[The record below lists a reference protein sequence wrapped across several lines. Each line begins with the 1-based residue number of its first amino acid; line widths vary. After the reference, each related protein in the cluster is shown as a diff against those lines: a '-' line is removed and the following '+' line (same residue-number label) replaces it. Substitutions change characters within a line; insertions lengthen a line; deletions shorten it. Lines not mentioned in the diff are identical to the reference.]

1 MKTKKVL
8 LISLLSAALV
18 ATSACNLL
26 GTSSGGKKKKK
37 SSSTSTSTS
46 QVVPVDDKI
55 SRIKVDS
62 KEQVVVGDELDLD
75 PMVHLFDMDNNEISS
90 KNYEIEVPQASQ
102 QLVSVSGHKLTFLKE
117 GSVNLNVKAGD
128 KSAKFATNCVSKIK
142 KDLTDAVAPISTR
155 FGFMSIEADDQ
166 GQEYLVTGAIHD
178 SDYTAFMSWD
188 EDSEGNTLPGGF
200 LKTKVSGTTY
210 NYSLDTNW
218 ENIDVD
224 PSPYGTFDNYFV
236 NMPLNVDP
244 TIFETRTR
252 QDTQG
257 NDYDYLYVGGD
268 VASPSYSSYFDSYI
282 EEFCICALAL
292 GLNDSYAFDSMEIYP
307 EYISEG
313 VERFLFTVNIAQKS
327 TGTVVGAW
335 YNFLIYDTDTEYY
348 GVSAVRDYIDS
359 GSEPQSQDFS
369 ALKQKFVDI
378 GAAKNYT
385 VDITSSEVYMD
396 DNFETITE
404 TQYSYSEQVLANE
417 TQYQDVIVNT
427 GETTPQAGE
436 GLVEHEGSLY
446 SYKYSDGSYPATLVG
461 ADQHVYVEGLDST
474 LSRIVAETYW
484 TDFYVAEVEATATEV
499 AYKLSTTKSDAFLRG
514 FLGVTYAGS
523 VILNMVDQ
531 YKTQADVNFLGDS
544 YATCI
549 ITTTESTLNLNLVIE
564 VAFSD
569 ANVRWSYD
577 ATFKNIGSTAAIT
590 TEIVYPN

>member
-18 ATSACNLL
+18 ATSACNP
-26 GTSSGGKKKKK
+26 SSGEKKKK

-46 QVVPVDDKI
+46 QVEPVDDKI

-75 PMVHLFDMDNNEISS
+75 PMVHLFDMDNKEISS
-90 KNYEIEVPQASQ
+90 KDYEIEVPQASQ
-102 QLVSVSGHKLTFLKE
+102 QLVSVNGHKLTFLKE

-155 FGFMSIEADDQ
+155 FGFMSIEYDEDTQ
-166 GQEYLVTGAIHD
+166 QEYLVTGAIHD
-178 SDYTAFMSWD
+178 SDYTAFSYWAD
-188 EDSEGNTLPGGF
+188 APDGTALPGGF

-210 NYSLDTNW
+210 NYALDTNW

-224 PSPYGTFDNYFV
+224 PSPYGTFENYFV

-252 QDTQG
+252 KDSQG

-292 GLNDSYAFDSMEIYP
+292 SLNAAYGFDSMEIYP

-335 YNFLIYDTDTEYY
+335 YNFLIYDTDTQYY
-348 GVSAVRDYIDS
+348 GVDAVREYIDS
-359 GSEPQSQDFS
+359 GMEPQSQDFT
-369 ALKQKFVDI
+369 ALKQKFVEI

-404 TQYSYSEQVLANE
+404 TAYSYSEQILANE

-446 SYKYSDGSYPATLVG
+446 SYKYSNGSYPATLVG
-461 ADQHVYVEGLDST
+461 AGQKVYVEGLDST

-484 TDFYVAEVEATATEV
+484 TDFYVAQVEATATSI
-499 AYKLSTTKSDAFLRG
+499 AYKLSTTKSDAFLKG

-523 VILNMVDQ
+523 VILNTVDQ
-531 YKTQADVNFLGDS
+531 YKTLYDVNFLGDS

-549 ITTTESTLNLNLVIE
+549 ITTTESTVNLNLVIE

-590 TEIVYPN
+590 TDIVYPN

>member
-26 GTSSGGKKKKK
+26 GPKSGGKKKK
-37 SSSTSTSTS
+37 SSSSSISTS
-46 QVVPVDDKI
+46 QVEPSGDKVA
-55 SRIKVDS
+55 RIKVDP
-62 KEQVVVGDELDLD
+62 KEQVVVGDVLDLD
-75 PMVHLFDMDNNEISS
+75 SLVHLFNADNKEIDS
-90 KNYEIEVPQASQ
+90 KEYEVEVPAASQ
-102 QLVSVSGHKLTFLKE
+102 ALVSVEGHKVTFLKE

-128 KSAKFATNCVSKIK
+128 VNAKFSTSVVSKLK
-142 KDLTDAVAPISTR
+142 KELTEALAPISTR
-155 FGFMSIEADDQ
+155 FGFMSIEEDDQ
-166 GQEYLVTGAIHD
+166 GQEYLATGAIHD
-178 SDYTAFMSWD
+178 NDYTAFSYWAD
-188 EDSEGNTLPGGF
+188 GPDDTVLPGGF

-210 NYSLDTNW
+210 NYALDTNW

-224 PSPYGTFDNYFV
+224 PSPYGTFENYFV
-236 NMPLNVDP
+236 NMPLNVNP
-244 TIFETRTR
+244 SIFETKTR
-252 QDTQG
+252 QDQSG
-257 NDYDYLYVGGD
+257 QEYEYLYIGGD
-268 VASPSYSSYFDSYI
+268 VPSPSYSQYFDSYI
-282 EEFCICALAL
+282 DEFCVCALAMQV
-292 GLNDSYAFDSMEIYP
+292 NSSYAYDSMEIYSD
-307 EYISEG
+307 YIAEG
-313 VERFLFTVNIAQKS
+313 VERYLFTVNIAQKS

-335 YNFLIYDTDTEYY
+335 YNFLIYDTDTQYY
-348 GVSAVRDYIDS
+348 GIDAVREYIDS
-359 GSEPQSQDFS
+359 GKEPQSQDFT
-369 ALKQKFVDI
+369 ALKQKFVEI

-396 DNFETITE
+396 DNFETVTE
-404 TQYSYSEQVLANE
+404 TVYSYSEQVLANE

-461 ADQHVYVEGLDST
+461 AGQKVYVEGLDST

-484 TDFYVAEVEATATEV
+484 TDFYVAQVEATATSI

-531 YKTQADVNFLGDS
+531 YKAQYDVNFLGDS
-544 YATCI
+544 YATGI
-549 ITTTESTLNLNLVIE
+549 ITTTESTVNLNIIIE

-577 ATFKNIGSTAAIT
+577 ATFKNIGTTAAIE

>member
-26 GTSSGGKKKKK
+26 GTKGGGKKKK
-37 SSSTSTSTS
+37 SSSASTSTS
-46 QVVPVDDKI
+46 QVEPSGDKVA
-55 SRIKVDS
+55 RIKVDA
-62 KEQVVVGDELDLD
+62 KEQVVVGDTLDLD
-75 PMVHLFDMDNNEISS
+75 PMVHLYNGDNKEIDS
-90 KNYEIEVPQASQ
+90 KEYEVEVPAASQ
-102 QLVSVSGHKLTFLKE
+102 SLVSVDGHKVSFLKE
-117 GSVNLNVKAGD
+117 GSVNLNIKSGD
-128 KSAKFATNCVSKIK
+128 VSAKFATNCVSKIK
-142 KDLTDAVAPISTR
+142 KDLTDAVAPISSR
-155 FGFMSIEADDQ
+155 FGFMSIEYDEDTQ
-166 GQEYLVTGAIHD
+166 QEYLATGAIHD
-178 SDYTAFMSWD
+178 NDYTAFMSWD

-200 LKTKVSGTTY
+200 LKTRVSGTTY

-224 PSPYGTFDNYFV
+224 PSPYGTFENYFV

-244 TIFETRTR
+244 TIFETKTR
-252 QDTQG
+252 QDSQG

-268 VASPSYSSYFDSYI
+268 VASPSYSAYFDSYI

-292 GLNDSYAFDSMEIYP
+292 GLNDAYGFDSMEIYP

-313 VERFLFTVNIAQKS
+313 VERFLFTINIAQKS

-335 YNFLIYDTDTEYY
+335 YNFLIYDTDTQYY
-348 GVSAVRDYIDS
+348 GVNAVREYIDS
-359 GSEPQSQDFS
+359 GKEPQSQDFT
-369 ALKQKFVDI
+369 ALKQKFVEI

-396 DNFETITE
+396 DNFETVTE
-404 TQYSYSEQVLANE
+404 TAYSYSEQVLANE

-461 ADQHVYVEGLDST
+461 AGQKVYVEGLDST

-484 TDFYVAEVEATATEV
+484 TNFYVSQVEATATSI

-514 FLGVTYAGS
+514 FLGVTYGGS
-523 VILNMVDQ
+523 VLLNNIDQ
-531 YKTQADVNFLGDS
+531 YKDRVNFLGDS

-549 ITTTESTLNLNLVIE
+549 ITTTESTVNLNLVIE
-564 VAFSD
+564 VAFTD

-577 ATFKNIGSTAAIT
+577 ATFKNIGSTAAIE
-590 TEIVYPN
+590 TEIVYPNS